1 MRPSF
6 KLMRRL
12 DPHQPMCRSPKL
24 CDRLHASH
32 PPRYLGILPRHR
44 PMQGA
49 VRPSHE
55 SAVQSGLWSDASL
68 LVKNL
73 AEILGPFFL
82 GRR

>member
-1 MRPSF
+1 
-6 KLMRRL
+6 
-12 DPHQPMCRSPKL
+12 
-24 CDRLHASH
+24 
-32 PPRYLGILPRHR
+32 
-44 PMQGA
+44 MQGA